1 MSDGQGVEHLQRII
15 RILSACFITCTGT
28 NAYSDVSG
36 PYLAAQSAMR
46 SNDFGLATQYQSRVM
61 SFDRNNDATMRDL
74 LFSYVAL
81 GRLRDAVPVAKVYS
95 ERGTDDFVTNL
106 LVVLGEIQKGN
117 FAELIS
123 TLQNAEEFGLNP
135 FIREVVMAWAEHA
148 QGNFKAADGILNDIS
163 RRAGFESFA
172 AFHRAMM
179 HISVGQNSEALAVLD
194 RFENTSGL
202 LTDRAYLIK
211 TALLQ
216 RMGEPDDAREFF
228 NANFASAVSPESMGI
243 LNNLERGIPILSG
256 LPRTAEQAM
265 SEIFYTLALFIQEQ
279 VDPSATLVYARIAEA
294 LNPHSAE
301 IKLFVAS
308 MLEELDQYELALRVY
323 DKVSIDDPKFYS
335 AEIST
340 ARAMRQAGHVDEGID
355 TLRGL
360 VAAYPDVPVAY
371 ASLGDFLR
379 RKEKYDEALSAYNS
393 AISIYEARNDLRWRL
408 YYARGITHERLKI
421 WPSADRDFR
430 RALSLK
436 PNKAIVLNYLG
447 YSLIERGEK
456 LDEAMDMITK
466 AVEIEPNSGYIV
478 DSLGW
483 GKFRLG
489 QYERAVPDLER
500 AAELM
505 ATDPIVNDHLGDA
518 YWAVGRKNEARFQW
532 RRALSFEPED
542 SEEKRILRKLDIGL
556 DKVLAEEGKP
566 ALYSGVIDD

>member
-1 MSDGQGVEHLQRII
+1 
-15 RILSACFITCTGT
+15 
-28 NAYSDVSG
+28 
-36 PYLAAQSAMR
+36 
-46 SNDFGLATQYQSRVM
+46 
-61 SFDRNNDATMRDL
+61 
-74 LFSYVAL
+74 
-81 GRLRDAVPVAKVYS
+81 
-95 ERGTDDFVTNL
+95 
-106 LVVLGEIQKGN
+106 
-117 FAELIS
+117 
-123 TLQNAEEFGLNP
+123 
-135 FIREVVMAWAEHA
+135 
-148 QGNFKAADGILNDIS
+148 
-163 RRAGFESFA
+163 
-172 AFHRAMM
+172 
-179 HISVGQNSEALAVLD
+179 
-194 RFENTSGL
+194 
-202 LTDRAYLIK
+202 
-211 TALLQ
+211 
-216 RMGEPDDAREFF
+216 
-228 NANFASAVSPESMGI
+228 
-243 LNNLERGIPILSG
+243 
-256 LPRTAEQAM
+256 
-265 SEIFYTLALFIQEQ
+265 
-279 VDPSATLVYARIAEA
+279 
-294 LNPHSAE
+294 
-301 IKLFVAS
+301 
-308 MLEELDQYELALRVY
+308 
-323 DKVSIDDPKFYS
+323 
-335 AEIST
+335 
-340 ARAMRQAGHVDEGID
+340 MRQVGRVDEGID